1 MKNTLKT
8 ILLVSLLSV
17 TGAISLASCDSSSNG
32 KIKVGLIA
40 LHDSNSTYDKNF
52 IDAFNKAC
60 EVKGVTAVI
69 KTGIPESAKVT
80 EEADDL
86 VDQGCKFI
94 FADSFGHESHLLASA
109 KKASDVQFAHATGT
123 MAHTENVSN
132 FHNAFASIYEG
143 RYLAGVAAGLKLQ
156 DMIAKD
162 PTTSKKIGYVG
173 AFPYAEVVSGYTSY
187 FLGVQSIVSDVT
199 MEVSYTN
206 SWYDETAE
214 KNAAQ
219 SLINR
224 KCSIISQHADSLGA
238 PTACEEAGVPNISY
252 NGSTEAAGPNTY
264 VISSKIN
271 WQPYFELC
279 IDAVLNGTS
288 IPTDYTGTLGDSIYD
303 GSVSLVTPGAKA
315 AVSGTEEKLN
325 EIHKQLKDG
334 SLKVFDCSKFTVN
347 GQHLTSYMADVNTDA
362 NYEKDTQVI
371 KTENGVTYFAESEY
385 RSAPYF
391 DVRIDGITE
400 LSSGN

>member
-303 GSVSLVTPGAKA
+303 GSVSLVAPGAKA